1 MIKLTKKMLEVE
13 TRVGQSLE
21 TYLRSSYE
29 CEHKST
35 IEIAEE
41 LGVGRST
48 MSRWLN
54 DYDIEMRTASEAKLP
69 KGFVKPSEER
79 LRTWYEDEHKTTTEI
94 AEELGIGHK
103 VVSRLLKDYG
113 IEVRTA
119 SESRFPK
126 EFEKPSKEQLITWYI
141 DEHKSTNEI
150 AEELGVSNPTVGT
163 WLNNYGI
170 EIRTISESKL
180 PAGFEKPSEK
190 ELRTSYLDERKTLA
204 EIAEEIGVSKSTIG
218 AWLNDSGIEI
228 RTISESKLPAGFEKP
243 SEKELRTSYLDERKT
258 LAEIA
263 EEIGVSKFTIG
274 AWLNDSGIEIR
285 TISEARLPSGF
296 VKPSEERLR
305 TLYVDQHKSQTKIA
319 KELGVGIST
328 IGTWLNDYDIEIR
341 LSSESQLPTGVKKPS
356 EERLRT
362 LYLDECKSANEI
374 AEEIGVGDST
384 VRRWLNGYKINR
396 DQEELKKLE
405 DLVRGYLEND

>member
-150 AEELGVSNPTVGT
+150 AEELGVSNPTVGN

-170 EIRTISESKL
+170 EIRTISESM
-180 PAGFEKPSEK
+180 
-190 ELRTSYLDERKTLA
+190 
-204 EIAEEIGVSKSTIG
+204 
-218 AWLNDSGIEI
+218 
-228 RTISESKLPAGFEKP
+228 LPAGFEKP